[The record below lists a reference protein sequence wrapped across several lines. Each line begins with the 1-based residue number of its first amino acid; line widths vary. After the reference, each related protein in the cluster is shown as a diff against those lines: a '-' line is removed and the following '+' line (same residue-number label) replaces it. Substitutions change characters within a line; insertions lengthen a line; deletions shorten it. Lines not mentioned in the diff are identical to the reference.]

1 MNRYIVSAVALM
13 ASAGIAFAQSPK
25 GQDASPP
32 AAQGQTGSGGSS
44 GVTSPGSSGTNAP
57 GTSKSAEPG
66 QVKEKGSSAT
76 NEGAGRTK
84 SQNRVESEK
93 ESDTKSKSK
102 SSQRDDATKSKRSK
116 NADRDDAEKSGK
128 SAERDDADK
137 RGKSADRNE
146 RSKDGKSA
154 ERNGAEKDMKSSS
167 GSRNGDT
174 PKRAGR
180 EGGGKSGASAEIRLQ
195 PEQKTKVVT
204 TFKRHRVEPT
214 RDININVSVG
224 TVVPRKVHL
233 HPIPQDIVV
242 IVPEYRRYK
251 YFIYEDRVI
260 IVEPATYEIVDVLI
274 LA

>member
-32 AAQGQTGSGGSS
+32 AAQGQTSPGGSS
-44 GVTSPGSSGTNAP
+44 GATSPGSSGTNAP
-57 GTSKSAEPG
+57 GTSKSADPG

-84 SQNRVESEK
+84 SQNRVEGEK
-93 ESDTKSKSK
+93 GSDTKSKSK
-102 SSQRDDATKSKRSK
+102 SSQRDDATNSKRSK
-116 NADRDDAEKSGK
+116 NADRNDTDKSGR
-128 SAERDDADK
+128 SADRDDANK

-146 RSKDGKSA
+146 RDKNGKSA
-154 ERNGAEKDMKSSS
+154 ERNGADKDMKSSS
-167 GSRNGDT
+167 GPRNGDS
-174 PKRAGR
+174 KRAGK
-180 EGGGKSGASAEIRLQ
+180 EGGSKSGAAAEIQLK

-204 TFKRHRVEPT
+204 TFKRHRVEPA
-214 RDININVSVG
+214 RNINIDVSVG

-242 IVPEYRRYK
+242 IVPQYRSYK
-251 YFIYEDRVI
+251 YFVFEDRVI
-260 IVEPATYEIVDVLI
+260 IVEPATYEIVEVLI